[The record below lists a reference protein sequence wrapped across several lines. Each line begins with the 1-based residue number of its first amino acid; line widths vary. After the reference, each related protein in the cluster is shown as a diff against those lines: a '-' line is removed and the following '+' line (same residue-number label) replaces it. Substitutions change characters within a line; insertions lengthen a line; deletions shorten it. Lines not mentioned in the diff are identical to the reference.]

1 MRIGVINMPGRNSY
15 DGQSLRTRFFIL
27 GLPLFPTS
35 CMYKISDNLGI
46 EIPLSGKDILH
57 AYAKI
62 HFGLLGVGG
71 LMLASSFPY
80 SGGVVMKVFYML
92 LSLALIGF
100 CIYSWVAHSSVN
112 EEEEAQRRIFG
123 KAFLYN
129 MSPEYLPKNVQQSL
143 FSELLKGYF
152 GKFSKLDWE
161 EDIRR
166 KAVNK
171 ENYPLLYTLAYYQ
184 KTIAAT
190 PANQV
195 LFTEI
200 ASYLEKGKKFE
211 DSSSASHHTN
221 TASAQANFNNFDTSD
236 TAAKMEH
243 ILQMAQG
250 VKTPPREPSANYESK
265 AHSTTSSNTSG
276 YSSTKQ
282 QADSA
287 PVEMTSKDIFALHD
301 ARQSITK
308 QLFMVAV
315 FFLFGFI
322 VAAIFT
328 GGAATLGYVFL
339 ICLTFYGVI
348 SAFVFLPDYL
358 KIGKDITNRKK
369 ISIKVRVR
377 DMSEEFGTAYLVL
390 QPNRYG
396 IKKLTAPAKFYSTG
410 LLNKELEIYV
420 GKESHT
426 LLEIVTARY

>member
-1 MRIGVINMPGRNSY
+1 MRIGIINMPGRNSY
-15 DGQSLRTRFFIL
+15 DGQSLRTRFLIL
-27 GLPLFPTS
+27 GLPLFPTG
-35 CMYKISDNLGI
+35 CIYKISDNLGI
-46 EIPLSGKDILH
+46 DIPLGGKDVLH

-62 HFGLLGVGG
+62 HFGLLGIGG
-71 LMLASSFPY
+71 LIYASSFPS
-80 SGGVVMKVFYML
+80 SGGVMKAIYML

-100 CIYSWVAHSSVN
+100 CIYSWAAHSSVS
-112 EEEEAQRRIFG
+112 EEEEPQRRIFG

-129 MSPEYLPKNVQQSL
+129 MSPEYLPKNVQKSL

-184 KTIAAT
+184 KTITAT

-195 LFTEI
+195 LFAEI
-200 ASYLEKGKKFE
+200 AAYLDKGKNFE
-211 DSSSASHHTN
+211 TANAANTQAR
-221 TASAQANFNNFDTSD
+221 TASAQANFTTPATETLRQEPITAYQSRAYTS
-236 TAAKMEH
+236 TF
-243 ILQMAQG
+243 
-250 VKTPPREPSANYESK
+250 T
-265 AHSTTSSNTSG
+265 NTSG
-276 YSSTKQ
+276 NFSTKE
-282 QADSA
+282 QANST
-287 PVEMTSKDIFALHD
+287 VEDMTSKDIFALYD
-301 ARQSITK
+301 ARQSIVK
-308 QLFMVAV
+308 QLFMVAG
-315 FFLFGFI
+315 FFVVGFI

-328 GGAATLGYVFL
+328 GGTAALGYVFL

-348 SAFVFLPDYL
+348 SAAVFLPGYL
-358 KIGKDITNRKK
+358 KIGRDIENRKK
-369 ISIKVRVR
+369 ISIKVRIR
-377 DMSEEFGTAYLVL
+377 DMTEEFGTAYFIL